1 MTANQIGPLF
11 VVNGPL
17 PRQPR
22 YTLVG
27 SADIDP
33 TTDEH
38 WANGIQVYG
47 YIPDVACRFVVC
59 GEGDEQVK
67 NDQENPN
74 PLPTFAPLTV
84 YLTET
89 CPARSIW
96 SGSLS
101 QDGANAAFQQRA
113 RDVFAAVESGAVE
126 REFWGG
132 DFLPDNPHLASADCD
147 VLNSGSATSI
157 VNGLALL
164 EEAIA
169 QTNRAGVI
177 HMTAALA
184 LAITSLGGGGILQP
198 QGGKLYTVNGTLV
211 IPAYGYPGSAPSG
224 QADNTGTEEFAYATG
239 PVELLRSE
247 AFIMPDQLWEALD
260 RSTNEITYRAERYY
274 IPYWDTALQAGVRI
288 DRCFTT
294 CDS

>member
-1 MTANQIGPLF
+1 MAVQQIGSLF

-17 PRQPR
+17 PRPPR

-27 SADIDP
+27 AADINP

-47 YIPDVACRFVVC
+47 YLPDVACRFSIVC
-59 GEGDEQVK
+59 EDDEQVK

-74 PLPTFAPLTV
+74 PLPSYGPLTV

-89 CPARSIW
+89 CPARTIW
-96 SGSLS
+96 AGSLT

-132 DFLPDNPHLASADCD
+132 EFLPDNPHLASDAAD
-147 VLNSGSATSI
+147 VLNGGSATSI

-169 QTNRAGVI
+169 DTNRAGVI

-198 QGGKLYTVNGTLV
+198 ERGNLYTVNGTLV
-211 IPAYGYPGSAPSG
+211 IPAYGYPGTAPPG

-239 PVELLRSE
+239 PVEILRSE

-260 RSTNEITYRAERYY
+260 RTTNEITYRAERYY
-274 IPYWDTALQAGVRI
+274 IPYWDTAFLAGVRI